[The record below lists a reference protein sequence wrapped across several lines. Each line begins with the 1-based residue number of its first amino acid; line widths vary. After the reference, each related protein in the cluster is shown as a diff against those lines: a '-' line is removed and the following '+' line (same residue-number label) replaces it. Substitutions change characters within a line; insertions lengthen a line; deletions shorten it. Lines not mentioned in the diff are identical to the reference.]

1 MVPARGNPNSD
12 TVYALDGDDIV
23 KGLGGADY
31 LYGGNGNDRLTGGNG
46 INTSA
51 DGNDVLDGGRGN
63 DGISGENGDDTIY
76 GGDGND
82 AMRGDAGNDTIYGG
96 NGIDRLE
103 GGTGDDILYG
113 GAGNEKGVFSAPN
126 SGGSLVAYEGGLY
139 GGDGNDEI
147 YGGGGDDNIYGGIG
161 TDALYGGKGAD
172 TFFFASIQEIG
183 KGKTGDLIGD
193 FRRKDGDKIDL
204 SAIDAKTG
212 GADNAFKYIGDS
224 KFSGKKGELQ
234 YKNGKLSGDVDGDG
248 KADFKMFV
256 NTNKLV
262 ADDFVL

>member
-1 MVPARGNPNSD
+1 MAIIEGTQNSEVIGIGQTTANAD
-12 TVYALDGDDIV
+12 TVYGMNGNDAI
-23 KGLGGADY
+23 KGLGGTDS
-31 LYGGNGNDRLTGGNG
+31 LYGGEGNDSISGGDDNDSIYGDNGNDAL
-46 INTSA
+46 
-51 DGNDVLDGGRGN
+51 
-63 DGISGENGDDTIY
+63 
-76 GGDGND
+76 
-82 AMRGDAGNDTIYGG
+82 RGDAGNDTIYGG
-96 NGIDRLE
+96 NGTDRLE
-103 GGTGDDILYG
+103 GSAGNDILFG
-113 GAGNEKGVFSAPN
+113 GEGNEKGSFSAPDGL
-126 SGGSLVAYEGGLY
+126 GGTVAYEGGLY

-147 YGGGGDDNIYGGIG
+147 YGGGGDDNIYGGNG
-161 TDALYGGKGAD
+161 TDIMYGGKGAD
-172 TFFFASIQEIG
+172 TFFFASVAEIG
-183 KGKTGDLIGD
+183 KGKTGDLIAD